1 LQNKHLLIIP
11 SVPVW
16 ENGDILS
23 FDRKFY
29 DGMLLYAREWPGKVS
44 CVLSKSDSS
53 LPDFGVVNKKRSDAP
68 FQSIILEKDEP
79 VTADHLFGASIVLAS
94 ADADNQL
101 HISALCQKS
110 KIKCVY
116 VIEYIPETRYQMAL
130 LSTCNPFVL
139 LRRYI
144 YIWQQEEKR
153 KSAFTIS
160 DGLQSNGTPA
170 YFEYKKYK
178 NNLLYFDT
186 RVDKGNYIKDGVLES
201 RLTAL
206 YDKKP
211 LRLAFSGRLI
221 RIKGADHL
229 VKLALLLKQRK
240 IQFSLFIYGAGE
252 LKDEINLF
260 IKENQLEKYVFLPGA
275 VDFHT
280 TLIPALQNKTD
291 LFVCLH
297 RQSDPSCTYLET
309 LSCGVP
315 IVGYNNRAFAG
326 LLTLADIGWGAGI
339 NDLESIAETIQYL
352 DENRGQIS
360 EMSRNAVRFSRPHD
374 FETTFQNR
382 IKHLLSLL

>member
-1 LQNKHLLIIP
+1 
-11 SVPVW
+11 
-16 ENGDILS
+16 
-23 FDRKFY
+23 
-29 DGMLLYAREWPGKVS
+29 M
-44 CVLSKSDSS
+44 
-53 LPDFGVVNKKRSDAP
+53 
-68 FQSIILEKDEP
+68 
-79 VTADHLFGASIVLAS
+79 
-94 ADADNQL
+94 
-101 HISALCQKS
+101 
-110 KIKCVY
+110 
-116 VIEYIPETRYQMAL
+116 
-130 LSTCNPFVL
+130 
-139 LRRYI
+139 
-144 YIWQQEEKR
+144 
-153 KSAFTIS
+153 
-160 DGLQSNGTPA
+160 QSNGTPA

-360 EMSRNAVRFSRPHD
+360 DMSRNAVRFSRPHD